1 MSPGSN
7 LSPAL
12 KNFLRGKKELGIQ
25 VCVWGWGDPDRE
37 QKDTEQ
43 DRWDRKGHGWDRKG
57 HG

>member
-12 KNFLRGKKELGIQ
+12 KNFLRGKKELEIR

-37 QKDTEQ
+37 QKDTKQ
-43 DRWDRKGHGWDRKG
+43 DRWDRKGHGWDTG
-57 HG
+57 